1 MKNKIV
7 ILDRDGVI
15 NQDSGGHVRTP
26 EEWVPIEGSI
36 EAIALLKQKDI
47 RVFVATNQSGIAR
60 GLFEKRQ
67 LDAIHKKM
75 KNAVERAGGVIEG
88 IVYCPH
94 DDSDYC
100 DCRKPRAGLLRQ
112 VEVLAGES
120 VKGCPF
126 VGDSLR
132 DIQAAQSGGCK
143 PVLVLTGN
151 GLKTS
156 AAVTSEVLV
165 YKNLSQFAQNLNV

>member
-1 MKNKIV
+1 MKKKIV

-15 NQDSGGHVRTP
+15 NEDSRGHVRTP
-26 EEWVPIEGSI
+26 DEWIPVEGSI
-36 EAIALLKQKDI
+36 EAIALLKQKDL

-60 GLFEKRQ
+60 GLLGEKQ
-67 LDAIHKKM
+67 LEAIHTKM

-94 DDSDYC
+94 DETDYC
-100 DCRKPRAGLLRQ
+100 DCRKPRAGLLKQ

-120 VKGCPF
+120 VKGCHF

-132 DIQAAQSGGCK
+132 DIEAALSGGCK
-143 PVLVLTGN
+143 PILVLTGN
-151 GLKTS
+151 GLETK
-156 AAVTSEVLV
+156 AALTSEVPV
-165 YKNLSQFAQNLNV
+165 YKNLSHFAQNLNI

>member
-1 MKNKIV
+1 MTRNII

-15 NQDSGGHVRTP
+15 NEDSGGYVRTP

-36 EAIALLKQKDI
+36 EAIALLKQKDL

-100 DCRKPRAGLLRQ
+100 DCRKPRAGLWKQ

-132 DIQAAQSGGCK
+132 DIQAAQSGGCE

-151 GLKTS
+151 GLKTR
-156 AAVTSEVLV
+156 AALTSEVLV

>member
-1 MKNKIV
+1 MTRNIV

-15 NQDSGGHVRTP
+15 NEDSGGYVRTP

-36 EAIALLKQKDI
+36 EAIALLKQKDL

-94 DDSDYC
+94 DESDCC
-100 DCRKPRAGLLRQ
+100 DCRKPRAGLLKQ

-132 DIQAAQSGGCK
+132 DIQAAQSGGCE

-151 GLKTS
+151 GLKTR
-156 AAVTSEVLV
+156 AALTSEVLV

>member
-1 MKNKIV
+1 MTRNIV

-15 NQDSGGHVRTP
+15 NEDSGGYVRTP

-36 EAIALLKQKDI
+36 EAIALLKQKDL